1 MCMPI
6 KKEWYAPLFP
16 NISNDEFVTA
26 IQGAEKS
33 AKQANQ
39 KVDIGAIASSAA
51 MTSTTCYFSGP
62 VCDKD
67 IQKLAIKR

>member
-6 KKEWYAPLFP
+6 KKERYAPLFP
-16 NISNDEFVTA
+16 NISDDEFVTI
-26 IQGAEKS
+26 IQEAEKS
-33 AKQANQ
+33 AQQANQ
-39 KVDIGAIASSAA
+39 PVDIGAIAPTAA
-51 MTSTTCYFSGP
+51 MTSSKYHFQGP